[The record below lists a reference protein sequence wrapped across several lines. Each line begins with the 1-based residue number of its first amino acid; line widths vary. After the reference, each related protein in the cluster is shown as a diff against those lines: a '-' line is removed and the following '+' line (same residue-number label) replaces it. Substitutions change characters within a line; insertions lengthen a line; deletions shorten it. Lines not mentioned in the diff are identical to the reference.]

1 MVAHLLFSFPEVA
14 GCDFS
19 TCGAAIA
26 LLEIEVDSQT
36 SGYEFVLLWRSGIL
50 WSLWVSVGLQS
61 KIIFVQ

>member
-19 TCGAAIA
+19 TCGAALA

-36 SGYEFVLLWRSGIL
+36 SGYE
-50 WSLWVSVGLQS
+50 
-61 KIIFVQ
+61 